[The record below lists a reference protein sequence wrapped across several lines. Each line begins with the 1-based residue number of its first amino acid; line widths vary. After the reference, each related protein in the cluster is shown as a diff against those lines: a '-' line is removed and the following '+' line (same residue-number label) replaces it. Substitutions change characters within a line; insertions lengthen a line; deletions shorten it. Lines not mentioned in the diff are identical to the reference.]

1 MSLYASCF
9 NAAISISMQD
19 QDLKRPLPLSELE
32 PAFSF
37 VTDLFH
43 GYEKQPDVKQVD
55 YFDLK
60 PEAVKLAAD
69 QTGTVFKIDCPY
81 REAYRNLKNEFY
93 VLAVSDKGELSVEKA
108 YYHFGGR
115 DSVPE
120 NFPLR
125 LLERDT
131 VEGKTFFY
139 HVADSG
145 EATAYSTL
153 ADIPDTVF
161 LTLPE
166 GETSAEVTF
175 YFISKDGEQYAAQK
189 VELNVPEGTE
199 PRTIASEPTIY
210 DIQGEIHGTVGKA
223 LDKVRMDVEF
233 IDASDPERGATDRE
247 TATFDSAFRL
257 VQFGYPETQLK
268 LTFSRDGY
276 VSSNLLVTP
285 EELHAE
291 QERSR
296 SRSRAAELFDRDT
309 APADRD
315 IVLKKKFSRTLV
327 NLPADMIHI
336 SGELK
341 YDPANNT
348 RIVCDLSEVEQG
360 KAQLKTTDMETPPGS
375 RYLEF
380 KILYSQITPFDL
392 NIPPDRLLLNVPRL
406 AAVYYRS
413 EEENAGFRSIQ
424 NYGIPEKNPYT
435 FENYLDR
442 DKTAPEDW
450 YLDGARELQM
460 NYGGESI
467 SFALRNKP
475 YILSLL
481 DRIRRETGADIRTP
495 DESYFNSSRVAAS
508 PEVFAFLKCGKHYG
522 KIGIRNVRVEFN
534 PDDPKKSTATLEFE
548 LHINK
553 AENDRNLTVR

>member
-1 MSLYASCF
+1 M
-9 NAAISISMQD
+9 
-19 QDLKRPLPLSELE
+19 
-32 PAFSF
+32 
-37 VTDLFH
+37 
-43 GYEKQPDVKQVD
+43 
-55 YFDLK
+55 
-60 PEAVKLAAD
+60 
-69 QTGTVFKIDCPY
+69 
-81 REAYRNLKNEFY
+81 
-93 VLAVSDKGELSVEKA
+93 
-108 YYHFGGR
+108 
-115 DSVPE
+115 
-120 NFPLR
+120 
-125 LLERDT
+125 
-131 VEGKTFFY
+131 
-139 HVADSG
+139 
-145 EATAYSTL
+145 
-153 ADIPDTVF
+153 
-161 LTLPE
+161 
-166 GETSAEVTF
+166 
-175 YFISKDGEQYAAQK
+175 
-189 VELNVPEGTE
+189 
-199 PRTIASEPTIY
+199 
-210 DIQGEIHGTVGKA
+210 
-223 LDKVRMDVEF
+223 
-233 IDASDPERGATDRE
+233 
-247 TATFDSAFRL
+247 
-257 VQFGYPETQLK
+257 
-268 LTFSRDGY
+268 
-276 VSSNLLVTP
+276 
-285 EELHAE
+285 
-291 QERSR
+291 
-296 SRSRAAELFDRDT
+296 
-309 APADRD
+309 
-315 IVLKKKFSRTLV
+315 V
-327 NLPADMIHI
+327 NLPADMIVL

-508 PEVFAFLKCGKHYG
+508 PEVFAFLKCGEHYG

-553 AENDRNLTVR
+553 AEHDRNLTVR